1 MLPDIPITLV
11 LAAPLAETTQPS
23 EFALLTLGEIALGGF
38 DRIVDLELALV
49 VTVDFDV
56 ASVTIGSA
64 AIAEND
70 MHQKAITIT
79 QAYRLFRRRWLIN
92 QLPNLQSLNQLLL

>member
-1 MLPDIPITLV
+1 M

-49 VTVDFDV
+49 VTVDFEV

-70 MHQKAITIT
+70 MHQKAKTIT
-79 QAYRLFRRRWLIN
+79 PANKLFLKRGDIIS
-92 QLPNLQSLNQLLL
+92 PFISHS